1 MRIKKLHEKAV
12 VPHYATEGSAG
23 LDLTVISDNDTIV
36 IPYNSTMLCRTGL
49 AFEIPKGYVGLVY
62 IRSSVGAKLDLVL
75 SNQVGVIDS
84 DYRGEVM
91 LPLRN
96 LGRGAR
102 VIESGTR
109 IAQMVITP
117 ILSSNIEVVDELTET
132 KRGNGGFGSTNKKG
146 K

>member
-1 MRIKKLHEKAV
+1 MKIKKIHEKAV

-49 AFEIPKGYVGLVY
+49 SFEIPKGYVGLIY
-62 IRSSVGAKLDLVL
+62 IRSSVGSKLDLVL

-96 LGRGAR
+96 LGRSAR
-102 VIESGTR
+102 VIENGTR
-109 IAQMVITP
+109 VAQMVITP
-117 ILSSNIEVVDELTET
+117 INQVDIEVTEELSET
-132 KRGNGGFGSTNKKG
+132 KRGDGGFGSTG

>member
-23 LDLTVISDNDTIV
+23 LDLTVISDEDTII
-36 IPYNSTMLCRTGL
+36 IPYQSTMLCRTGL
-49 AFEIPKGYVGLVY
+49 SFEIPKGYVGLIY

-102 VIESGTR
+102 VVNSGTR

-117 ILSSNIEVVDELTET
+117 INQVDIEVVDELSET
-132 KRGNGGFGSTNKKG
+132 KRGEGGFGSTG

>member
-23 LDLTVISDNDTIV
+23 LDLTVISDEDTIV
-36 IPYNSTMLCRTGL
+36 IPYQGTMLCRTGL
-49 AFEIPKGYVGLVY
+49 AFEIPKGYVGLIY
-62 IRSSVGAKLDLVL
+62 IRSSVGSKLDLVL

-96 LGRGAR
+96 LGRSAR
-102 VIESGTR
+102 VINSGTR

-117 ILSSNIEVVDELTET
+117 INQVDIEITDELTET
-132 KRGNGGFGSTNKKG
+132 KRGVGGFGSTG

>member
-23 LDLTVISDNDTIV
+23 LDLTVISDEDTIV
-36 IPYNSTMLCRTGL
+36 IPYQGTMLCRTGL
-49 AFEIPKGYVGLVY
+49 AFEIPKGYVGLIY
-62 IRSSVGAKLDLVL
+62 IRSSVGSKLDLVL

-96 LGRGAR
+96 LGRSAR
-102 VIESGTR
+102 VIETGTR

-117 ILSSNIEVVDELTET
+117 INQVNIEVAYELSET
-132 KRGNGGFGSTNKKG
+132 KRGVGGFGSTG

>member
-1 MRIKKLHEKAV
+1 MKIKKLHQKAV

-23 LDLTVISDNDTIV
+23 LDLTVISDEDTIV

-49 AFEIPKGYVGLVY
+49 SFEIPKGYVGLIY
-62 IRSSVGAKLDLVL
+62 IRSSVGSKLDLVL

-96 LGRGAR
+96 LGRSAR
-102 VIESGTR
+102 VINSGTR

-117 ILSSNIEVVDELTET
+117 INQVDIEITEELSET
-132 KRGNGGFGSTNKKG
+132 KRGDGGFGSTG

>member
-49 AFEIPKGYVGLVY
+49 SFEIPKGYVGLIY
-62 IRSSVGAKLDLVL
+62 IRSSVGTKLDLVL

-117 ILSSNIEVVDELTET
+117 ILSSDIEVVDELTET
-132 KRGNGGFGSTNKKG
+132 KRGVGGFGSTG

>member
-1 MRIKKLHEKAV
+1 MRIKKLHQKAV

-23 LDLTVISDNDTIV
+23 LDLTVISDNDTII
-36 IPYNSTMLCRTGL
+36 IPYKSTMLCRTGL
-49 AFEIPKGYVGLVY
+49 SFEIPKGYVGLIY
-62 IRSSVGAKLDLVL
+62 IRSSIGTKLDLVL

-96 LGRGAR
+96 LGRSAR
-102 VIESGTR
+102 VINSGTR
-109 IAQMVITP
+109 IAQMIITP
-117 ILSSNIEVVDELTET
+117 INQVGIEVVKELSET
-132 KRGNGGFGSTNKKG
+132 KRGDGGFGSTG

>member
-1 MRIKKLHEKAV
+1 MRIKKLHQKAV

-36 IPYNSTMLCRTGL
+36 IPYKSTMLCRTGL
-49 AFEIPKGYVGLVY
+49 SFEIPKGYVGLIY
-62 IRSSVGAKLDLVL
+62 IRSSIGSKLDLVL

-91 LPLRN
+91 IPLRN

-102 VIESGTR
+102 VINSGTR
-109 IAQMVITP
+109 IAQMLITP
-117 ILSSNIEVVDELTET
+117 INQVDIEVVDELSET
-132 KRGNGGFGSTNKKG
+132 KRGVGGFGSTG

>member
-12 VPHYATEGSAG
+12 VPHYATVGSAG
-23 LDLTVISDNDTIV
+23 LDLTVISDEDTIV
-36 IPYNSTMLCRTGL
+36 IPYQSTMLCRTGL
-49 AFEIPKGYVGLVY
+49 AFEIPKGYVGLIY
-62 IRSSVGAKLDLVL
+62 IRSSVGSKLDLVL

-96 LGRGAR
+96 LGRSAR
-102 VIESGTR
+102 VIENGTR
-109 IAQMVITP
+109 VAQMVITP

-132 KRGNGGFGSTNKKG
+132 KRGDGGFGSTG

>member
-49 AFEIPKGYVGLVY
+49 SFEIPKGYVGLVY
-62 IRSSVGAKLDLVL
+62 IRSSVGTKLDLVL

-96 LGRGAR
+96 LGRGGR

-132 KRGNGGFGSTNKKG
+132 KRGVGGFGSTG
-146 K
+146 I

>member
-1 MRIKKLHEKAV
+1 MRIKKLHQKAV
-12 VPHYATEGSAG
+12 VPHYATVGSAG

-36 IPYNSTMLCRTGL
+36 IPYQGTMLCRTGL
-49 AFEIPKGYVGLVY
+49 AFEIPKGYVGLIY
-62 IRSSVGAKLDLVL
+62 IRSSVGSKLDLVL

-96 LGRGAR
+96 LGRSAR
-102 VIESGTR
+102 VIETGTR

-117 ILSSNIEVVDELTET
+117 INQVDIEITDELSET
-132 KRGNGGFGSTNKKG
+132 KRGDGGFGSTG

>member
-1 MRIKKLHEKAV
+1 MRIKKLHQKAV

-36 IPYNSTMLCRTGL
+36 IPYQGTMLCRTGL
-49 AFEIPKGYVGLVY
+49 AFEIPKGYVGLIY
-62 IRSSVGAKLDLVL
+62 IRSSVGSKLDLVL

-96 LGRGAR
+96 LGRSAR
-102 VIESGTR
+102 VINSGTR

-117 ILSSNIEVVDELTET
+117 INQVDIEITDELSET
-132 KRGNGGFGSTNKKG
+132 KRGDGGFGSTG

>member
-23 LDLTVISDNDTIV
+23 LDLTVISDEDTIV
-36 IPYNSTMLCRTGL
+36 IPYQGTKLCRTGL
-49 AFEIPKGYVGLVY
+49 SFEIPKGYVGLVY

>member
-1 MRIKKLHEKAV
+1 MRIKKLHQKAV

-36 IPYNSTMLCRTGL
+36 IPYQGTMLCRTGL
-49 AFEIPKGYVGLVY
+49 AFEIPKGYVGLIY
-62 IRSSVGAKLDLVL
+62 IRSSVGTRLDLVL

-96 LGRGAR
+96 LGRSAR
-102 VIESGTR
+102 VINSGTR

-117 ILSSNIEVVDELTET
+117 INQVDIEITDELSET
-132 KRGNGGFGSTNKKG
+132 KRGVGGFGSTG

>member
-1 MRIKKLHEKAV
+1 MRIKKLHQKAV

-49 AFEIPKGYVGLVY
+49 SFEIPKGYVGLIY

-96 LGRGAR
+96 LGRGGR

-117 ILSSNIEVVDELTET
+117 INQVDIEVVDELSET
-132 KRGNGGFGSTNKKG
+132 KRGDGGFGSTG
-146 K
+146 I

>member
-49 AFEIPKGYVGLVY
+49 SFEIPKGYVGLIY
-62 IRSSVGAKLDLVL
+62 IRSSVGTKLDLVL

-132 KRGNGGFGSTNKKG
+132 KRGDGGFGSTG

>member
-12 VPHYATEGSAG
+12 VPHYATDGSAG
-23 LDLTVISDNDTIV
+23 LDLTVISDEDTIV
-36 IPYNSTMLCRTGL
+36 IPYQGTKLCRTGL
-49 AFEIPKGYVGLVY
+49 SFEIPKGYVGLVY

-75 SNQVGVIDS
+75 STQVGVIDS

>member
-12 VPHYATEGSAG
+12 VPHYATVGSAG
-23 LDLTVISDNDTIV
+23 LDLTVISDEDTIV
-36 IPYNSTMLCRTGL
+36 IPYQSTMLCRTGL
-49 AFEIPKGYVGLVY
+49 SFEIPKGYVGLIY
-62 IRSSVGAKLDLVL
+62 IRSSVGSKLDLVL

-91 LPLRN
+91 IPLRN

-102 VIESGTR
+102 VINSGTR
-109 IAQMVITP
+109 IAQMLITP
-117 ILSSNIEVVDELTET
+117 INQVNIEVANELSET
-132 KRGNGGFGSTNKKG
+132 KRGVGGFGSTG

>member
-1 MRIKKLHEKAV
+1 MKIKKLHQKAV

-36 IPYNSTMLCRTGL
+36 IPYQGTMLCRTGL
-49 AFEIPKGYVGLVY
+49 AFEIPKGYVGLIY
-62 IRSSVGAKLDLVL
+62 IRSSVGSKLDLVL

-96 LGRGAR
+96 LGRSAR
-102 VIESGTR
+102 VINSGTR

-117 ILSSNIEVVDELTET
+117 INQVDIEITDELSET
-132 KRGNGGFGSTNKKG
+132 KRGVGGFGSTG

>member
-23 LDLTVISDNDTIV
+23 LDLTVISDEDTIV
-36 IPYNSTMLCRTGL
+36 IPYKSTMLCRTGL
-49 AFEIPKGYVGLVY
+49 AFEIPKGYVGLIY
-62 IRSSVGAKLDLVL
+62 IRSSVGSKLDLVL

-96 LGRGAR
+96 LGRSAR
-102 VIESGTR
+102 VINSGTR

-117 ILSSNIEVVDELTET
+117 INQVNIEVVDELSET
-132 KRGNGGFGSTNKKG
+132 KRGVGGFGSTG

>member
-1 MRIKKLHEKAV
+1 MKIKKIHEKAV

-23 LDLTVISDNDTIV
+23 LDLTVISDEDTII
-36 IPYNSTMLCRTGL
+36 IPYQSTMLCRTGL

-62 IRSSVGAKLDLVL
+62 IRSFVGAKLDLVL

>member
-1 MRIKKLHEKAV
+1 MKIKKLHEKAV
-12 VPHYATEGSAG
+12 VPHYATVGSAG

-36 IPYNSTMLCRTGL
+36 IPYKSTMLCRTGL
-49 AFEIPKGYVGLVY
+49 SFEIPKGYVGLIY
-62 IRSSVGAKLDLVL
+62 IRSSVGSKLDLVL

-96 LGRGAR
+96 LGRSAR
-102 VIESGTR
+102 VINSGTR

-117 ILSSNIEVVDELTET
+117 INQVDIEITDELSET
-132 KRGNGGFGSTNKKG
+132 KRGVGGFGSTG

>member
-23 LDLTVISDNDTIV
+23 LDLTVISDNNTIV

-49 AFEIPKGYVGLVY
+49 SFEIPKGYVGLIY
-62 IRSSVGAKLDLVL
+62 IRSSVGTKLDLVL

-117 ILSSNIEVVDELTET
+117 ISQVDIEVVDELTET
-132 KRGNGGFGSTNKKG
+132 KRGDGGFGSTG

>member
-1 MRIKKLHEKAV
+1 MRIKKLHQKAV

-36 IPYNSTMLCRTGL
+36 IPYQGTMLCRTGL
-49 AFEIPKGYVGLVY
+49 AFEIPKGYVGLIY
-62 IRSSVGAKLDLVL
+62 IRSSVGSKLDLVL

-96 LGRGAR
+96 LGRSAR
-102 VIESGTR
+102 VINSGTR

-117 ILSSNIEVVDELTET
+117 INQVDIEITDELSET
-132 KRGNGGFGSTNKKG
+132 KRGVGGFGSTG

>member
-23 LDLTVISDNDTIV
+23 LDLTVISDEDTII
-36 IPYNSTMLCRTGL
+36 IPYQSTMLCRTGL
-49 AFEIPKGYVGLVY
+49 SFEIPKGYVGLIY

-102 VIESGTR
+102 VVNSGTR

-117 ILSSNIEVVDELTET
+117 INQVDIEVVDELSET
-132 KRGNGGFGSTNKKG
+132 KRGVGGFGSTG

>member
-36 IPYNSTMLCRTGL
+36 IPYQSTMLCRTGL
-49 AFEIPKGYVGLVY
+49 AFEIPKGYVGLIY
-62 IRSSVGAKLDLVL
+62 IRSSVGSKLDLVL

-96 LGRGAR
+96 LGRSAR
-102 VIESGTR
+102 VINSGTR
-109 IAQMVITP
+109 IAQMIITP
-117 ILSSNIEVVDELTET
+117 INQVDIEITDELSET
-132 KRGNGGFGSTNKKG
+132 KRGVGGFGSTG

>member
-12 VPHYATEGSAG
+12 VPHYATVGSAG
-23 LDLTVISDNDTIV
+23 LDLSVISDEDTIV

-49 AFEIPKGYVGLVY
+49 SFEIPKGYVGLIY
-62 IRSSVGAKLDLVL
+62 IRSSVGSKLDLVL

-96 LGRGAR
+96 LGRSAR
-102 VIESGTR
+102 VIENGTR
-109 IAQMVITP
+109 VAQMVITP
-117 ILSSNIEVVDELTET
+117 INQVDIEVTEELSET
-132 KRGNGGFGSTNKKG
+132 KRGDGGFGSTG

>member
-23 LDLTVISDNDTIV
+23 LDLTVISDEDTII
-36 IPYNSTMLCRTGL
+36 IPYQSTMLCRTGL
-49 AFEIPKGYVGLVY
+49 SFEIPKGYVGLIY
-62 IRSSVGAKLDLVL
+62 IRSSIGSKLDLVL

-96 LGRGAR
+96 LGRSAR

-109 IAQMVITP
+109 IAQMLITP
-117 ILSSNIEVVDELTET
+117 INQVDIEVVDELSET
-132 KRGNGGFGSTNKKG
+132 KRGVGGFGSTG

>member
-1 MRIKKLHEKAV
+1 MRIKKLHQKAV

-23 LDLTVISDNDTIV
+23 LDLTVISDEDTII
-36 IPYNSTMLCRTGL
+36 IPYQSTMLCRTGL
-49 AFEIPKGYVGLVY
+49 AFEIPKGYVGLIY
-62 IRSSVGAKLDLVL
+62 IRSSVGSKLDLVL

-96 LGRGAR
+96 LGRSAR
-102 VIESGTR
+102 VINSGTR

-117 ILSSNIEVVDELTET
+117 INQVDIEITDELSET
-132 KRGNGGFGSTNKKG
+132 KRGVGGFGSTG

>member
-49 AFEIPKGYVGLVY
+49 SFEIPKGYVGLIY
-62 IRSSVGAKLDLVL
+62 IRSSVGTKLDLVL

-132 KRGNGGFGSTNKKG
+132 KRGDDGFGSTG
-146 K
+146 I

>member
-1 MRIKKLHEKAV
+1 MKIKKLHEKAV

-23 LDLTVISDNDTIV
+23 LDLTVISDEDTII
-36 IPYNSTMLCRTGL
+36 IPYQSTMLCRTGL
-49 AFEIPKGYVGLVY
+49 AFEIPKGYVGLIY
-62 IRSSVGAKLDLVL
+62 IRSSVGSKLDLVL

-96 LGRGAR
+96 LGRSAR
-102 VIESGTR
+102 VINSGTR
-109 IAQMVITP
+109 IAQMIITP
-117 ILSSNIEVVDELTET
+117 INQVGIEVVKELSET
-132 KRGNGGFGSTNKKG
+132 KRGDGGFGSTG

>member
-23 LDLTVISDNDTIV
+23 LDLTVISDEDTII
-36 IPYNSTMLCRTGL
+36 IPYQSTMLCRTGL
-49 AFEIPKGYVGLVY
+49 AFEIPKGYVGLIY
-62 IRSSVGAKLDLVL
+62 IRSSVGSKLDLVL

-96 LGRGAR
+96 LGRSAR
-102 VIESGTR
+102 VINSGTR

-117 ILSSNIEVVDELTET
+117 INQVDIEITDELSET
-132 KRGNGGFGSTNKKG
+132 KRGVGGFGSTG

>member
-23 LDLTVISDNDTIV
+23 LDLSVISDEDTIV
-36 IPYNSTMLCRTGL
+36 IPYQGTMLCRTGL
-49 AFEIPKGYVGLVY
+49 SFEIPKGYVGLIY
-62 IRSSVGAKLDLVL
+62 IRSSVGTKLDLVL

-102 VIESGTR
+102 VVNSGTR

-117 ILSSNIEVVDELTET
+117 ISQVDIEVVDELTET
-132 KRGNGGFGSTNKKG
+132 KRGDGGFGSTG

>member
-1 MRIKKLHEKAV
+1 MRIKKLHQKAV

-36 IPYNSTMLCRTGL
+36 IPYKSTMLCRTGL
-49 AFEIPKGYVGLVY
+49 SFEIPKGYVGLIY
-62 IRSSVGAKLDLVL
+62 IRSSIGSKLDLVL

-91 LPLRN
+91 IPLRN

-102 VIESGTR
+102 VINSGTR
-109 IAQMVITP
+109 IAQMIITP
-117 ILSSNIEVVDELTET
+117 INQVGIEVVKELSET
-132 KRGNGGFGSTNKKG
+132 KRGDGGFGSTG

>member
-1 MRIKKLHEKAV
+1 MRIKKLHQKAI
-12 VPHYATEGSAG
+12 VPHYATVGSAG
-23 LDLTVISDNDTIV
+23 LDLTVISDEDTIV

-49 AFEIPKGYVGLVY
+49 AFEIPKGYVGLIY
-62 IRSSVGAKLDLVL
+62 IRSSVGSKLDLVL

-96 LGRGAR
+96 LGRSAR
-102 VIESGTR
+102 VINSGTR
-109 IAQMVITP
+109 IAQMLITP
-117 ILSSNIEVVDELTET
+117 INQVDIEVAEELSET
-132 KRGNGGFGSTNKKG
+132 KRGVGGFGSTG

>member
-49 AFEIPKGYVGLVY
+49 SFEIPKGYVGLIY

-96 LGRGAR
+96 LGRGRR

-132 KRGNGGFGSTNKKG
+132 KRGDGGFGSTG